1 MTRSCT
7 ICTHDER
14 AEIDSRLVRREPYRD
29 IARQYSLSKDAL
41 SRHVKAHL
49 LQELALAERKRQED
63 QADELLTDVRRLQ
76 VEAEL
81 ILREAKADG
90 MHRTALA
97 ALREARHT
105 LALRY
110 QVKDWAELARRLD
123 ELEEKAS

>member
-1 MTRSCT
+1 MARTCT
-7 ICTHDER
+7 VCAHEGR

-29 IARQYSLSKDAL
+29 IARHYGVSKDAL
-41 SRHVKAHL
+41 SRHVKIHL
-49 LQELALAERKRQED
+49 PEQLTLAERKRQED
-63 QADELLTDVRRLQ
+63 EADELLTDVRRLQ

-81 ILREAKADG
+81 ILREAKKDG

-110 QVKDWAELARRLD
+110 QVKEWAKLEERIA
-123 ELEEKAS
+123 ELEEQAS